1 MKAQKT
7 LDMKIADAKAE
18 LAQQPKKD
26 KEGKFRKETWTER
39 FGWYAIIWI
48 FGWGVAGGWGYT
60 YAYEHSKDLFGT
72 KTITIEVQHAQAST
86 DTPKEV
92 KAPQTE
98 ESEAKEGNFSA
109 YNAEI
114 GQTDADPF
122 TMASGKKVY
131 EGAIANNCLD
141 FGTKIKVNGKIKVV
155 EDRMNSRYGCQDFD
169 IFMTSYDEA
178 ISFGRQTISY
188 EIL

>member
-1 MKAQKT
+1 MKTEQS
-7 LDMKIADAKAE
+7 LDMKIAEAKKRLDTE
-18 LAQQPKKD
+18 EKRDTK
-26 KEGKFRKETWTER
+26 GKYRKPTIVERCGVWTIS
-39 FGWYAIIWI
+39 WVILWAVI
-48 FGWGVAGGWGYT
+48 AGSSWT
-60 YAYEHSKDLFGT
+60 YAYDHKDDLFGT

-92 KAPQTE
+92 EAPQTA

-155 EDRMNSRYGCQDFD
+155 EDRMNSRYGCEDFD

-178 ISFGRQTISY
+178 ISFGRKTLTY